1 LKVYYNLADFK
12 ALKNAVVTIG
22 TFDGVHLGHQKILQ
36 ILKETAQKTDGESVV
51 LTFWPHPRV
60 VVSKDSQDLKLL
72 STIDEKIELLAG
84 DKSKNQ
90 GVDHLLI
97 LPFTREFSELSSEEY
112 VSNIL
117 IDKIGT
123 KKLVIGYDHRFG
135 RNREGSFDYLNKN
148 SAVFGIEIE
157 EIPRQ
162 EIEHLTISSTKI
174 RQSLLNGEVNSAN
187 ELLGRKYSFKG
198 IVVKGRQLG
207 RTIGFPTANVQ
218 VTQFY
223 KLIPVNGV
231 YAVKTFFR
239 NQWHDGMMN
248 IGTRPTVE
256 GVGRTQEVN
265 IFDFDDNIYGETM
278 TVEIVDYIRPEQKF
292 DSLDKLKEQILA
304 DKTKA
309 MEILYSKGTELQGFR
324 GTMN

>member
-1 LKVYYNLADFK
+1 MKVYYNLADFK

-36 ILKETAQKTDGESVV
+36 ILKETAQKTGGESVV

-84 DKSKNQ
+84 DDSQNQ

-135 RNREGSFDYLNKN
+135 RNREGSFDYLNQN
-148 SAVFGIEIE
+148 SDIFGIEIE

-174 RQSLLNGEVNSAN
+174 RQSLLNGEVSSAN
-187 ELLGRKYSFKG
+187 ELLGRKYSFTG

-218 VTQFY
+218 VAQFY

-248 IGTRPTVE
+248 IGTRPTVD

-278 TVEIVDYIRPEQKF
+278 TVEIVDYIRQEQKF
-292 DSLDKLKEQILA
+292 DGLDELKAQILS

-309 MEILYSKGTELQGFR
+309 NEILAFERQFR
-324 GTMN
+324 KN